1 MNKKKLVLAGLLL
14 MLVTSVNAQSLWD
27 RFTGWF
33 TGTTTIDASN
43 NIVTKTVPL
52 SAFDA
57 LSKTGSIDAIYI
69 QEEGRTNP
77 RVVISGPDNIVELVV
92 VEQSGKTVNLHYK
105 PNTSFRLNKK
115 PFKVEVYSSEI
126 SKFALSGSG
135 DLEFGEIKTGDLAI
149 VLSGSGDV
157 SGRSVRS
164 TGDVTLSVTGS
175 GDISLNQVGCFVLHT
190 NVTGSGD
197 LEVKSINSESVIAG
211 VTGSGDIQL
220 AGTTEK
226 ASYNV
231 VGSGDIDARGLKA
244 QEVKKSKTGSGSIEY

>member
-1 MNKKKLVLAGLLL
+1 MNKKKWVLVGLLL
-14 MLVTSVNAQSLWD
+14 LLVTSVNAQSFWD
-27 RFTGWF
+27 RFTGLF
-33 TGTTTIDASN
+33 TGITTIDASN

-69 QEEGRTNP
+69 QEEGTTNP
-77 RVVISGPDNIVELVV
+77 RIVISGPDNIVELVV
-92 VEQSGKTVNLHYK
+92 VEQSGKTVKLHYK

-115 PFKVEVYSSEI
+115 PMKVEVYSSDI

-135 DLEFGEIKTGDLAI
+135 DLEFGEIKTGDLTI
-149 VLSGSGDV
+149 TLSGSGDV
-157 SGRSVRS
+157 SGRNVRS

-175 GDISLNQVGCFVLHT
+175 GDISINQVGCFVLHT

-197 LEVKSINSESVIAG
+197 LEVKGINSENVVAS

-226 ASYNV
+226 ATYNV
-231 VGSGDIDARGLKA
+231 VGSGDIEARGLKA
-244 QEVKKSKTGSGSIEY
+244 QEVKKNKTGSGSIEY

>member
-1 MNKKKLVLAGLLL
+1 MNKKKWVLVGLLL
-14 MLVTSVNAQSLWD
+14 LLVTSVNAQSFWD
-27 RFTGWF
+27 RFTGLF
-33 TGTTTIDASN
+33 TGITTIDASN

-69 QEEGRTNP
+69 QEEGITNP
-77 RVVISGPDNIVELVV
+77 RIVISGPDNIVELVV
-92 VEQSGKTVNLHYK
+92 VEQSGKTVKLHYK

-115 PFKVEVYSSEI
+115 PMKVEVYSSDI

-135 DLEFGEIKTGDLAI
+135 DLEFGEIKTGDLT
-149 VLSGSGDV
+149 VTLSGSGDV
-157 SGRSVRS
+157 SGRNVRS

-175 GDISLNQVGCFVLHT
+175 GDISINQVGCFVLHT

-197 LEVKSINSESVIAG
+197 LEVKGINSENVVAS

-226 ASYNV
+226 ATYNV

-244 QEVKKSKTGSGSIEY
+244 QEVKKNKTGSGSIEY

>member
-1 MNKKKLVLAGLLL
+1 MNKKKWFLAALLL
-14 MLVTSVNAQSLWD
+14 LLVTSVNAQSLWD
-27 RFTGWF
+27 RFTGLF

-43 NIVTKTVPL
+43 NMVTKTVPL
-52 SAFDA
+52 AAFDA
-57 LSKTGSIDAIYI
+57 LSKSGSIDAIFI
-69 QEEGRTNP
+69 QEEGTTNP

-92 VEQSGKTVNLHYK
+92 VEQSGKTVRLHYK
-105 PNTSFRLNKK
+105 PNTNFRLNKK
-115 PFKVEVYSSEI
+115 PFKVEVYAAEI

-135 DLEFGEIKTGDLAI
+135 DLEFGEIKTGDLTIA
-149 VLSGSGDV
+149 LSGSGDV
-157 SGRSVRS
+157 YGKNVRS
-164 TGDVTLSVTGS
+164 TGDVMLSVTGS
-175 GDISLNQVGCFVLHT
+175 GDIGINQVGCFSLHT

-197 LEVKSINSESVIAG
+197 LDVKGINSESVMAS

-226 ASYNV
+226 ASYDV

>member
-1 MNKKKLVLAGLLL
+1 MNKRKLVLAGLLL

-33 TGTTTIDASN
+33 TGTTTIEASN

-52 SAFDA
+52 SEFNA

-69 QEEGRTNP
+69 QEEGNTNP

-92 VEQSGKTVNLHYK
+92 VEQSGKTVKLHYK
-105 PNTSFRLNKK
+105 SNTSFRLNKK
-115 PFKVEVYSSEI
+115 PFKVEVYAAEI

-135 DLEFGEIKTGDLAI
+135 DLEFGEIKSGDLTI
-149 VLSGSGDV
+149 SLSGSGDV

-175 GDISLNQVGCFVLHT
+175 GDIGINQVGCFVLHT

-197 LEVKSINSESVIAG
+197 LEVKGINSESVAAS

-231 VGSGDIDARGLKA
+231 VGAGDIDARGLKA
-244 QEVKKSKTGSGSIEY
+244 KEVKKSKTGSGSIEY

>member
-1 MNKKKLVLAGLLL
+1 MNKKKWVLVGLLL
-14 MLVTSVNAQSLWD
+14 LLVTSVNAQSLWD
-27 RFTGWF
+27 QFTGLF
-33 TGTTTIDASN
+33 TGITTIDASN

-69 QEEGRTNP
+69 QEEGTTNP
-77 RVVISGPDNIVELVV
+77 RIVISGPDNIVELVV
-92 VEQSGKTVNLHYK
+92 VEQSGKTVKLHYK

-115 PFKVEVYSSEI
+115 PMKVEVYSSDI

-135 DLEFGEIKTGDLAI
+135 DLEFGEIKTGDLT
-149 VLSGSGDV
+149 VTLSGSGDV
-157 SGRSVRS
+157 SGRNVRS

-175 GDISLNQVGCFVLHT
+175 GDISINQVGCFVLHT

-197 LEVKSINSESVIAG
+197 LEVKGINSENVVAS

-226 ASYNV
+226 ATYNV

-244 QEVKKSKTGSGSIEY
+244 QEVKKNKTGSGSIEY